1 MALPPAPG
9 APLAVA
15 RDLIFAPLEAE
26 GLGQRAARRI
36 AEAIGLGLLD
46 VGDRLPAESELA
58 ERFGIAPMTLRE
70 ALALLREAG
79 YIETRRGRG
88 GGTVVRA
95 VQPQLPAPD
104 TRSQRL
110 EKLSLGDLRD
120 ITDYR
125 EALEGGAAAL
135 AARRASIEHITE
147 LQTLVDAMADA
158 ADYATFRRL
167 DRRFHISIAAS
178 TGSRR
183 LTRAMGR
190 IQAELREI
198 FAATQ
203 HPDEGL
209 GFTNGQHRAIL
220 GAVVQGES
228 QAAQHAMITH
238 VQSTGEYMIRLR
250 LEFDEAHAARR
261 AQGRLDPPPS

>member
-1 MALPPAPG
+1 MPSRIAPG
-9 APLAVA
+9 QPLQAA
-15 RDLIFAPLEAE
+15 RDLVYAPLQAE
-26 GLGQRAARRI
+26 GLGERAARRI

-46 VGDRLPAESELA
+46 VGDRLPSESELA
-58 ERFGIAPMTLRE
+58 ERFGIAAMTLRE
-70 ALALLREAG
+70 ALALLRDAG

-88 GGTVVRA
+88 GGTFVRA
-95 VQPQLPAPD
+95 VHPQLPAPS
-104 TRSQRL
+104 TRSQQL
-110 EKLSLGDLRD
+110 AELSLGDLRD
-120 ITDYR
+120 VTDYR

-147 LQTLVDAMADA
+147 LQLLVDAMAEAD
-158 ADYATFRRL
+158 DYATFRRL

-183 LTRAMGR
+183 LTRAVGR
-190 IQAELREI
+190 IQAELRDV
-198 FAATQ
+198 FSVTA

-220 GAVVQGES
+220 GAVVQGDA
-228 QAAQHAMITH
+228 QAAHDAMVGH

-250 LEFDEAHAARR
+250 LEFDEAQAARD
-261 AQGRLDPPPS
+261 GRRGDGGS

>member
-1 MALPPAPG
+1 MAEPPFPG
-9 APLAVA
+9 APLTVA
-15 RDLIFAPLEAE
+15 RDLVFAPLEAE
-26 GLGQRAARRI
+26 GLGDRAARRI
-36 AEAIGLGLLD
+36 AEAIGLGLLN
-46 VGDRLPAESELA
+46 VGDRLPGESELA

-79 YIETRRGRG
+79 YLETRRGRG
-88 GGTVVRA
+88 GGTFVRA
-95 VQPQLPAPD
+95 VQPQLPARD
-104 TRSQRL
+104 TRSQQL
-110 EKLSLGDLRD
+110 ANLSLGDLRD

-147 LQTLVDAMADA
+147 LQLLVDAMADA

-183 LTRAMGR
+183 LTRVVAR
-190 IQAELREI
+190 IQAELREM
-198 FAATQ
+198 FAVTQ

-209 GFTNGQHRAIL
+209 GVTNGQHRVIL
-220 GAVVQGES
+220 GAVVQGEV
-228 QAAQHAMITH
+228 QAAHNAMVTH

-250 LEFDEAHAARR
+250 LEFDEAR
-261 AQGRLDPPPS
+261 ASQRNQVEQDSRG